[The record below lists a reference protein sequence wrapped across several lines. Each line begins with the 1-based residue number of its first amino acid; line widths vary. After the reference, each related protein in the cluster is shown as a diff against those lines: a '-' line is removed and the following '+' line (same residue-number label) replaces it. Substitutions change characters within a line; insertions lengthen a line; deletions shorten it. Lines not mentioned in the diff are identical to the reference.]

1 MLRIHAGGYAIEAAN
16 PRHEHEWEV
25 WKQVKHPE
33 GKMLYSGFISQ
44 KTNVIEHPK
53 LVAWRIKLYGSVVG
67 RGNVVASTRL
77 RTWFWRP
84 EIAWVKLQALVEGA
98 RLATNEPWRH

>member
-1 MLRIHAGGYAIEAAN
+1 MLQIHAGGYAIEAAN

-53 LVAWRIKLYGSVVG
+53 LVAWRIKLYASVVG
-67 RGNVVASTRL
+67 RGNVVASTDCGL
-77 RTWFWRP
+77 GSG
-84 EIAWVKLQALVEGA
+84 VQK
-98 RLATNEPWRH
+98 